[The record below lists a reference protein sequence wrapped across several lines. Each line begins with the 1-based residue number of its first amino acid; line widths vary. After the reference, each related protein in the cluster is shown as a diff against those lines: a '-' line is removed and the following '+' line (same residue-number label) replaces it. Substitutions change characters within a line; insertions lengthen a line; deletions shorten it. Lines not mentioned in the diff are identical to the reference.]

1 MKVSDVYGG
10 QYLKAIMIGEN
21 RYRFEIK
28 KVVEELVGQE
38 EDRKIVLYFT
48 ATEKGLV
55 LNATNA
61 NTLAAAYGDDTNSWA
76 GKVLTLFTEWTEYG
90 GNRMKGL
97 RVSCEPAAHDEPAP
111 ARAGPVTT
119 NPVQGTPPWE
129 KTTTQTEE
137 PVYEDELEPPDDSL
151 PF

>member
-10 QYLKAIMIGEN
+10 QYLKAAMIGED
-21 RYRFEIK
+21 RFRMEIK
-28 KVVEELVGQE
+28 RVAEELVGQE
-38 EDRKIVLYFT
+38 EDRKLVVYFVGT
-48 ATEKGLV
+48 DKGLV

-61 NTLAAAYGDDTNSWA
+61 NTLAAAYGDDTNNWA

-111 ARAGPVTT
+111 PRTA
-119 NPVQGTPPWE
+119 PVQTPPWE
-129 KTTTQTEE
+129 RTQTATEE
-137 PVYEDELEPPDDSL
+137 PVYEDEDGPSSDDTL